1 MRRRHWIEIADQPWC
16 PAAVR
21 DGQTDYLQF
30 VIDRT
35 APYAAA
41 VPLLSDALRASGP
54 QAGAASALPGGM
66 AREVVDLGSG
76 AGGPWRALASQLAA
90 AGTPVRV
97 RLTDAYP
104 NLAAF
109 ARLATETGGAVTGE
123 SRPVNADAVP
133 ADLVGFR
140 TCFSA
145 FHHFPPPLARRV
157 LADARMRGVGIA
169 VFEGT
174 RRDVRCL
181 LFMLVVPFLILL
193 VTPVLRP
200 FRWSRLLLTYL
211 LPVIP
216 LAALVD
222 GVVSCLRT
230 YTPDE
235 LRELAAS
242 AEGNEVAGDP
252 DEAGWGYVW
261 AAGESGT
268 GPIPMT
274 YLVGYP
280 TSPLNGVAQPPHA
293 APAAGVGGDGQ

>member
-1 MRRRHWIEIADQPWC
+1 VLDYRGAASARIVAVMRRRQWIEIADQPWC

-21 DGQTDYLQF
+21 DGLTDYLQF
-30 VIDRT
+30 VVDRT

-41 VPLLSDALRASGP
+41 VPLLTDALRASDRRAGP
-54 QAGAASALPGGM
+54 ASALAASAV
-66 AREVVDLGSG
+66 RDVVDLGAG
-76 AGGPWRALASQLAA
+76 AGGPWRALAFELAA
-90 AGTPVRV
+90 AGMPVRV

-109 ARLATETGGAVTGE
+109 SRFALETQGAVTGE
-123 SRPVNADAVP
+123 PRPVAADAVP
-133 ADLVGFR
+133 ADLMGFR

-157 LADARMRGVGIA
+157 LADARARGEGIA
-169 VFEGT
+169 VFEAT
-174 RRDVRCL
+174 RRDARCL
-181 LFMLVVPFLILL
+181 LFMLVVPVLILL

-200 FRWSRLLLTYL
+200 FRWSRLLLTYV

-235 LRELAAS
+235 LRALAAPTHG
-242 AEGNEVAGDP
+242 AEAAWDY
-252 DEAGWGYVW
+252 GWT
-261 AAGESGT
+261 AGESGT

-274 YLVGYP
+274 YLIGYP
-280 TSPLNGVAQPPHA
+280 TSPSSRVA
-293 APAAGVGGDGQ
+293 